1 MFLFCRFC
9 FGHMLQGKKILLG
22 VTGSI
27 AAYKA
32 ALLVRLLVK
41 EGAEV
46 KVMMT
51 PAACDF
57 ITPLT
62 LSTLS
67 KHEVGVHVSENGN
80 WSNHVMLGRWADV
93 MLIAPASVNTI
104 AKMAN
109 GICDNLML
117 AVYLSATCPV
127 LFAPAM
133 DEDMWLHPATKAN
146 VAKLLSYGHRQLP
159 VHKGELASGLFG
171 EGRMAEP
178 ESIVAYVRDFL
189 GGQPHASAAGGQS
202 QAGSAD
208 SFTGRPSQA
217 GSARNSLMDDF
228 PHAAPDPAELLSAK
242 PLTGRTALVSAGP
255 TQEPIDPV
263 RFISNH
269 SSGKMGIAL
278 AEALADAGAKVQLV
292 LGPTPLS
299 TSHNSI
305 STTRVVTAA
314 EMYNSCMELSPA
326 ADIIVMAAAVADYR
340 PRTVADI
347 KIKKKDNEMSIELE
361 KTADIARTLGQQKKN
376 GQLLIGFSLETNN
389 EREYALKKLKDK
401 NLDMVV
407 LNSLNDAGAGFNHDT
422 NKVTLLSSNG
432 NEKALP
438 LLSKHEVARNIVLAI
453 IDLQHA

>member
-1 MFLFCRFC
+1 
-9 FGHMLQGKKILLG
+9 MLQGKKILLG
-22 VTGSI
+22 VSGSI

-41 EGAEV
+41 EGAQV
-46 KVMMT
+46 KVLMT
-51 PAACDF
+51 PAATEF

-67 KHEVGVHVSENGN
+67 KQEVGVTISEHGS

-93 MLIAPASVNTI
+93 MLIAPASANTM

-109 GICDNLML
+109 GITDNLLL

-133 DEDMWLHPATKAN
+133 DEDMWLHPATRTN
-146 VAKLLSYGHRQLP
+146 VAKLLSYGHLQIP
-159 VHKGELASGLFG
+159 IEKGELASGLFG

-178 ESIVAYVRDFL
+178 EAMVTYLQNFFKDRAQQRPL
-189 GGQPHASAAGGQS
+189 AG
-202 QAGSAD
+202 
-208 SFTGRPSQA
+208 
-217 GSARNSLMDDF
+217 
-228 PHAAPDPAELLSAK
+228 K
-242 PLTGRTALVSAGP
+242 TALVSAGP
-255 TQEPIDPV
+255 TQEPLDPV

-278 AEALADAGAKVQLV
+278 AEALAEAGASVQLV
-292 LGPTPLS
+292 LGPTHLS
-299 TSHNSI
+299 TQHSGVT
-305 STTRVVTAA
+305 TTRVVTAA
-314 EMYNSCMELSPA
+314 DMFSSCLELSPK

-340 PRTVADI
+340 PKTVAD
-347 KIKKKDNEMSIELE
+347 KKMKKKDDELSIELE
-361 KTADIARTLGQQKKN
+361 KTKDIARTLGSQKKN

-389 EREYALKKLKDK
+389 EREYAQKKLQDK

-407 LNSLNDAGAGFNHDT
+407 LNSLNDAGAGFNYDT
-422 NKVTLLSSNG
+422 NKVLLLSRDG
-432 NEKALP
+432 KEQALP
-438 LLSKHEVARNIVLAI
+438 LQSKQEVARNIVLAI

>member
-1 MFLFCRFC
+1 
-9 FGHMLQGKKILLG
+9 MLQGKKILLG
-22 VTGSI
+22 VSGSI

-32 ALLVRLLVK
+32 AILVRLLVK
-41 EGAEV
+41 EGAQV
-46 KVMMT
+46 KVLMT

-67 KHEVGVHVSENGN
+67 KNDVGVTISENGS

-109 GICDNLML
+109 GICDNLLL

-146 VAKLLSYGHRQLP
+146 VARLLSYGHRQLP

-178 ESIVAYVRDFL
+178 EAIVSYLYSFF
-189 GGQPHASAAGGQS
+189 SAGNQ
-202 QAGSAD
+202 
-208 SFTGRPSQA
+208 T
-217 GSARNSLMDDF
+217 
-228 PHAAPDPAELLSAK
+228 K
-242 PLTGRTALVSAGP
+242 PLAGKKALVSAGP

-278 AEALADAGAKVQLV
+278 AEALAEAGAAVELV
-292 LGPTPLS
+292 LGPTHLS
-299 TSHNSI
+299 TLHTGVRI
-305 STTRVVTAA
+305 SRVVTAA
-314 EMYNSCMELSPA
+314 DMFDRCSELAPS

-340 PRTVADI
+340 PRNVADK
-347 KIKKKDNEMSIELE
+347 KIKKKDEEMSLELE
-361 KTADIARTLGQQKKN
+361 KTTDIARSLGAQKKN
-376 GQLLIGFSLETNN
+376 GQVLVGFSLETNN
-389 EREYALKKLKDK
+389 EKEYALKKLQDK

-422 NKVTLLSSNG
+422 NKVTLLSRNG
-432 NEKALP
+432 HEQALP
-438 LLSKHEVARNIVLAI
+438 LQSKQEVARNIVLAI

>member
-1 MFLFCRFC
+1 
-9 FGHMLQGKKILLG
+9 MLQGKKILLG

-41 EGAEV
+41 EGAQV
-46 KVMMT
+46 KVLMT
-51 PAACDF
+51 PAATEF

-67 KHEVGVHVSENGN
+67 KQEVGITISEHGS

-93 MLIAPASVNTI
+93 MLIAPASANTM

-109 GICDNLML
+109 GITDNLLL

-133 DEDMWLHPATKAN
+133 DEDMWFHPATRAN
-146 VAKLLSYGHRQLP
+146 VAKLISYGHQQLP
-159 VHKGELASGLFG
+159 IQKGELASGLFG

-178 ESIVAYVRDFL
+178 EAIIAYLHDFFAE
-189 GGQPHASAAGGQS
+189 GQ
-202 QAGSAD
+202 
-208 SFTGRPSQA
+208 
-217 GSARNSLMDDF
+217 
-228 PHAAPDPAELLSAK
+228 K
-242 PLTGRTALVSAGP
+242 PLAGKTALVSAGP
-255 TQEPIDPV
+255 TQEPLDPV

-278 AEALADAGAKVQLV
+278 AEALAEAGANVQLV
-292 LGPTPLS
+292 LGPTHLS
-299 TSHNSI
+299 TQHSGV

-314 EMYNSCMELSPA
+314 DMFSSCMELSPK

-340 PRTVADI
+340 PKNVAD
-347 KIKKKDNEMSIELE
+347 KKMKKKDDELNIELE
-361 KTADIARTLGQQKKN
+361 KTKDIARTLGSQKKN

-389 EREYALKKLKDK
+389 EREFALKKLQDK

-407 LNSLNDAGAGFNHDT
+407 LNSLNDAGAGFNYDT
-422 NKVTLLSSNG
+422 NKVLLLSRNG
-432 NEKALP
+432 KEQALP
-438 LLSKHEVARNIVLAI
+438 LQSKQEVARNIVLAI

>member
-1 MFLFCRFC
+1 
-9 FGHMLQGKKILLG
+9 MLQGKKILLG
-22 VTGSI
+22 VSGSI

-32 ALLVRLLVK
+32 AILVRLLVK
-41 EGAEV
+41 EGAQV
-46 KVMMT
+46 KVLMT

-67 KHEVGVHVSENGN
+67 RNEVGVTVSENGT
-80 WSNHVMLGRWADV
+80 WANHVMLGRWADV

-109 GICDNLML
+109 GICDNLLL

-146 VAKLLSYGHRQLP
+146 VARLLAYGHKQLP

-178 ESIVAYVRDFL
+178 EAMVAYLYSFFS
-189 GGQPHASAAGGQS
+189 GEAQQQPLAG
-202 QAGSAD
+202 
-208 SFTGRPSQA
+208 
-217 GSARNSLMDDF
+217 
-228 PHAAPDPAELLSAK
+228 K
-242 PLTGRTALVSAGP
+242 TALVSAGP

-278 AEALADAGAKVQLV
+278 AEALAEAGATVQLV
-292 LGPTPLS
+292 LGPTHLS
-299 TSHNSI
+299 TLHKGVQI
-305 STTRVVTAA
+305 HRVVTAA
-314 EMYNSCMELSPA
+314 DMFDQCTALAPS
-326 ADIIVMAAAVADYR
+326 ADIMVMAAAVADYR
-340 PRTVADI
+340 PRSMADK
-347 KIKKKDNEMSIELE
+347 KIKKKEEDMRLELE
-361 KTADIARTLGQQKKN
+361 KTADIARTLGAQKKN
-376 GQLLIGFSLETNN
+376 GQVLVGFSLETNN
-389 EREYALKKLKDK
+389 EKEYALKKLQEK

-422 NKVTLLSSNG
+422 NKVTLLSRSG
-432 NEKALP
+432 QEQALP
-438 LLSKHEVARNIVLAI
+438 LQSKQEVARNIVMAI